1 MEQRAWYMLVKAHN
15 TLCRRWMLLFDMVP
29 DDDFVHQL
37 FFGVTVLFVVT
48 LGAR

>member
-1 MEQRAWYMLVKAHN
+1 MLIDTHDA
-15 TLCRRWMLLFDMVP
+15 LGGCGMLFFDMVP

-37 FFGVTVLFVVT
+37 AFFGAYFLVVT